1 MSPLRTINPPRSQK
15 YDEDSMRRLWVCFED
30 VLEDLITTSG
40 SIYAACSLWQL
51 LTVSRH
57 HVHTQ
62 VTAGGLPAGEID
74 ELAETFS
81 LIYDH
86 CYPGLRP
93 SKFIIY
99 YKFGQSSDKSPLVG
113 LLVC

>member
-1 MSPLRTINPPRSQK
+1 
-15 YDEDSMRRLWVCFED
+15 MRRLWVCFED

-40 SIYAACSLWQL
+40 SIYTGRSLWQL

-57 HVHTQ
+57 HVRTQ

-81 LIYDH
+81 LIYDQ
-86 CYPGLRP
+86 CYAGSQTL
-93 SKFIIY
+93 K
-99 YKFGQSSDKSPLVG
+99 VHH
-113 LLVC
+113 LL